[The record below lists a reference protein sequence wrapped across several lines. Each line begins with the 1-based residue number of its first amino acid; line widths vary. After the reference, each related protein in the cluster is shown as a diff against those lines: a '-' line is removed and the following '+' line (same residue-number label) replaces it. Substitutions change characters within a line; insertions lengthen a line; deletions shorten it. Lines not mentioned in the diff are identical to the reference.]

1 MIWYS
6 DRVQSTYWPWS
17 EASVSVITGITL
29 SLARPLGPNQTT
41 PVACQTRTT
50 LSHSCLRHITKEHRQ
65 KHQISSAQWGSCTR
79 LETSIK
85 IPQTASESF
94 QRQRWGN
101 FWEMGRS
108 ASGLFWAHRSHL
120 EVELNWTEHNT
131 LLLKSGWVILRL
143 HLWQYV
149 QCMHGSM
156 YTGVGKEL
164 HRLPSHPKLWVNVR
178 FLKNCGTLTNCLH
191 NTTQQN
197 TVSVILTILV
207 LRPPDNFSWSIC
219 FTVLKKMHLL
229 L

>member
-41 PVACQTRTT
+41 PVAFQTRTT

-101 FWEMGRS
+101 FWEMGWS
-108 ASGLFWAHRSHL
+108 AYNLF
-120 EVELNWTEHNT
+120 
-131 LLLKSGWVILRL
+131 
-143 HLWQYV
+143 
-149 QCMHGSM
+149 
-156 YTGVGKEL
+156 
-164 HRLPSHPKLWVNVR
+164 
-178 FLKNCGTLTNCLH
+178 LT
-191 NTTQQN
+191 
-197 TVSVILTILV
+197 
-207 LRPPDNFSWSIC
+207 FSSQGIRTKKTFYLFC
-219 FTVLKKMHLL
+219 HFTVIWLVSISTLQFTWL
-229 L
+229 